1 MACLILALTSTAEA
15 QEEQFE
21 AISEVMEAGSSKSL
35 TTYLAKSVDLNIDGK
50 EATYSRAQAEGVL
63 KRFFSE
69 YPSKGFE
76 FNHKGASKS
85 GLPYAIG
92 QYNFENGNFRVWI
105 RLVKTGNDYKIQ
117 EMSILQ
123 N

>member
-1 MACLILALTSTAEA
+1 MACLILALATTAYA
-15 QEEQFE
+15 QEEHFE
-21 AISEVMEAGSSKSL
+21 AISKVMEAGSSKSL
-35 TTYLAKSVDLNIDGK
+35 TGYLAKSVDLNIDGK

-63 KRFFSE
+63 KGFFSE
-69 YPSKGFE
+69 YPSTGFE

-92 QYNFENGNFRVWI
+92 QYDHEGGSFRVWI
-105 RLVKTGNDYKIQ
+105 RLMKTGNEYVIQ
-117 EMSILQ
+117 EMSILK